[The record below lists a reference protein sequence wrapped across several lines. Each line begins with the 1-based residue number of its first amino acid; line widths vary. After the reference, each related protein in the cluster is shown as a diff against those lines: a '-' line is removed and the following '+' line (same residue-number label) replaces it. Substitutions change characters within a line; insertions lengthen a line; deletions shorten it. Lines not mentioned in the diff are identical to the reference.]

1 MPSGGGLCYRRRGG
15 GLGRKTMKAETMS
28 ALPIT
33 NPGKIP
39 HGQDGVALPVSEL
52 GTAFRV
58 KGLLETE
65 GDLYVYGKVL
75 GRINARRVIVGV
87 HGAVEGD
94 VVARDV
100 RIAGRLI
107 GRVFALN
114 VTVEASADI
123 EGRIFHHTI
132 AVERGARIDGRMP
145 WRPPSYFETLDQL
158 PETRP

>member
-1 MPSGGGLCYRRRGG
+1 
-15 GLGRKTMKAETMS
+15 MS

-33 NPGKIP
+33 SLGKMP
-39 HGQDGVALPVSEL
+39 RGTDAEALPVSEL

-58 KGLLETE
+58 KGLLETD
-65 GDLYVYGKVL
+65 GDLYVYGTVQ
-75 GRINARRVIVGV
+75 GRINAGRVIVGV
-87 HGAVEGD
+87 HGTVEGD

-100 RIAGRLI
+100 RIAGRLN
-107 GRVFALN
+107 GRIFALN
-114 VTVEASADI
+114 VTIEATADI

-132 AVERGARIDGRMP
+132 AVERGARFDGRMP